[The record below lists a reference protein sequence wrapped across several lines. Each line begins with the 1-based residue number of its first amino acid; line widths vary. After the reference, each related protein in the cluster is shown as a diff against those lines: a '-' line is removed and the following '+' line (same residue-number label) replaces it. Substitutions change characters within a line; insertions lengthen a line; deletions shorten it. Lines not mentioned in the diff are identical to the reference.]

1 MDEDGLIAAFIL
13 DGKGG
18 GRPVDWTDVGKD
30 VPEDSMLWVHLDR
43 NSESA
48 QDWITNTSG
57 VEPVI
62 AAALLAKETRP
73 RSFSTSSGL
82 FVILRGINLNEGQKP
97 HDMISLRLW
106 VEENRVISVRIRPV
120 RAISDIADHIAE
132 GRGPTSAGGFLA
144 QITLGLSDRM
154 EPAIQEMI
162 DGIDQ
167 LEEGVDKVKHASIR
181 KDLTTLRHKSIV
193 LRRYLAP
200 QRDALGRIGTE
211 SLSWLAL
218 DEKMAIREAADRT
231 TRYVEELDEM
241 RERCGILQ
249 DEIINTL
256 SMQMNQRV
264 YVLTVLAAMVVPLTL
279 VSGLLGMN
287 VGGIPLAESKHGF
300 WWVLGGLAT
309 LSGLAIIILKSK
321 KWV

>member
-1 MDEDGLIAAFIL
+1 MDEDGLIAAFII

-18 GRPVDWTDVGKD
+18 GRPVDWTGVGSA
-30 VPEDSMLWVHLDR
+30 VPEDGMLWVHLDR

-73 RSFSTSSGL
+73 RSFSASAGL

-106 VEENRVISVRIRPV
+106 VEEHRVISVRISPV
-120 RAISDIADHIAE
+120 KAISDIADQITQ
-132 GRGPTSAGGFLA
+132 GRGPKTAGGFLA
-144 QITLGLSDRM
+144 QITQGLSDRM

-167 LEEGVDKVKHASIR
+167 LEEEVDKVKNASMR
-181 KDLTTLRHKSIV
+181 KDLTALRHKSIV

-200 QRDALGRIGTE
+200 QRDALGRIGAE

-218 DEKMAIREAADRT
+218 EEKMATREATDRT

-264 YVLTVLAAMVVPLTL
+264 YILTVLAALVVPLTL

-300 WWVLGGLAT
+300 WWILGGLAT
-309 LSGLAIIILKSK
+309 LSGLAVIILKSK